1 MKQTVLSVLAVALS
15 LGTANAQLDGK
26 PWGLSY
32 RYNFYDYAS
41 DANFPSFN
49 NFSDMTKGAEVGAIY
64 NFNQYF
70 ALNVPLRLATVTPK
84 GTTAGTFL
92 SPQSLFGI
100 DALLNF
106 KVFGDKNW
114 FISPYAVL
122 GVSNQWL
129 GSTYDLGIPFGLGLN
144 FKIADGVNF
153 NLQSLRRAS
162 TTDNRSSWIH
172 GVGLTFDFGAG
183 AATEE
188 KAIETPKPT
197 KIAVVDDSKAKAEAA
212 EAAAKAEAEAS
223 AMRAKAEAEA
233 AAARAEAD
241 AAAAKA
247 KAEAEAAAAKARA
260 EADAAAKAAAAAA
273 AAAANK
279 DSDGDG
285 VPDREDKCPTAAGP
299 ASNGG
304 CPVAAAPAPKP
315 AAPVTEEIKKEIA
328 YATELVQFQTGS
340 SVLTGGSNAVLD
352 KVAAIMVKNP
362 GLKLSIGGHTD
373 SQGNENTN
381 RALSAARAKSCHSYL
396 VARGVAGTRMSHA
409 GYGSSQ
415 PRADNKTAEG
425 RAANRRVEFNVSN

>member
-15 LGTANAQLDGK
+15 LGTANAQFDGK

-32 RYNFYDYAS
+32 RYNFYDYFS
-41 DANFPSFN
+41 DANFPSFSR
-49 NFSDMTKGAEVGAIY
+49 FDETTRGAEIGALY

-84 GTTAGTFL
+84 GTTAGTYL

-106 KVFGDKNW
+106 KMFGDKNW
-114 FISPYAVL
+114 FVSPYAVL
-122 GVSNQWL
+122 GVSNQWV
-129 GSTYDLGIPFGLGLN
+129 GGEHDLGIPFGLGLN
-144 FKIADGVNF
+144 FKVGDGVNL

-162 TTDNRSSWIH
+162 TTDNRNSWIH
-172 GVGLTFDFGAG
+172 GVGLTFDFGG
-183 AATEE
+183 GVATEE
-188 KAIETPKPT
+188 KAMEVPAPP
-197 KIAVVDDSKAKAEAA
+197 KIAVVDNSKAEAA
-212 EAAAKAEAEAS
+212 
-223 AMRAKAEAEA
+223 
-233 AAARAEAD
+233 

-247 KAEAEAAAAKARA
+247 KAEAEAAAAKAEA
-260 EADAAAKAAAAAA
+260 EAAAAKAEAEAAAMRAKAEAEAAAMRAKAEAEARAKAAEAAA

-285 VPDREDKCPTAAGP
+285 VPDKDDKCPTVAGP

-304 CPVAAAPAPKP
+304 CPVPAASTPKP

-352 KVAAIMVKNP
+352 KVAAIMIKNP

-373 SQGNENTN
+373 SQGNENSN

-396 VARGVAGTRMSHA
+396 VAKGVAGTRMTHA

-425 RAANRRVEFNVSN
+425 RSANRRVEFNVSN

>member
-15 LGTANAQLDGK
+15 LGTANAQFDGK

-49 NFSDMTKGAEVGAIY
+49 NFSDMTRGAEVGALY

-92 SPQSLFGI
+92 SPQALFGI

-106 KVFGDKNW
+106 KIFGDKNW
-114 FISPYAVL
+114 FVSPYAVL

-162 TTDNRSSWIH
+162 TTDNRNSWIH
-172 GVGLTFDFGAG
+172 GVGLTFDFGG
-183 AATEE
+183 GVATEE
-188 KAIETPKPT
+188 KVIETPKPT
-197 KIAVVDDSKAKAEAA
+197 KIAVVDDSKARAEAA
-212 EAAAKAEAEAS
+212 AAAAKAEAEAA

-247 KAEAEAAAAKARA
+247 RAEADAAAAKARA

-273 AAAANK
+273 VAANK

-285 VPDREDKCPTAAGP
+285 VPDREDKCPTVAGP

-304 CPVAAAPAPKP
+304 CPVAAAPAAPKP

-352 KVAAIMVKNP
+352 KVAAILVKNP

-381 RALSAARAKSCHSYL
+381 RALSAARAKACHSYL

-415 PRADNKTAEG
+415 PRADNKTPEG
-425 RAANRRVEFNVSN
+425 RATNRRVEFNVSN

>member
-15 LGTANAQLDGK
+15 LSTANAQFDGK

-32 RYNFYDYAS
+32 RYNFYDYFS

-49 NFSDMTKGAEVGAIY
+49 RFDETTRGAEVGALY

-70 ALNVPLRLATVTPK
+70 AVNVPLRLATVTPK
-84 GTTAGTFL
+84 GTVAGTYL

-106 KVFGDKNW
+106 KMFGDKNW
-114 FISPYAVL
+114 FVSPYAAL
-122 GVSNQWL
+122 GVSNQWV
-129 GSTYDLGIPFGLGLN
+129 GGTHDLGIPFGLGLN
-144 FKIADGVNF
+144 FKIGDGVNL

-162 TTDNRSSWIH
+162 TTDNRNSWIH
-172 GVGLTFDFGAG
+172 GVGLTFDFGG
-183 AATEE
+183 GVATEE
-188 KAIETPKPT
+188 KTIEAPAPPR
-197 KIAVVDDSKAKAEAA
+197 IPVVDNSKAEAA
-212 EAAAKAEAEAS
+212 
-223 AMRAKAEAEA
+223 
-233 AAARAEAD
+233 

-247 KAEAEAAAAKARA
+247 KAEAEAAAAKA
-260 EADAAAKAAAAAA
+260 EADAAAAKAEAEAAAMKAKADAEAAAMRAKADAEARAAAAAA

-285 VPDREDKCPTAAGP
+285 VADKDDKCPTVAGP
-299 ASNGG
+299 ASNAG
-304 CPVAAAPAPKP
+304 CPEPAKPEAPKP
-315 AAPVTEEIKKEIA
+315 GAPVTEEIKKEIA

-352 KVAAIMVKNP
+352 KVAAIMIKNP

-381 RALSAARAKSCHSYL
+381 RSLSAARAKACHSYL
-396 VARGVAGTRMSHA
+396 VAKGVAGTRMTHA

-415 PRADNKTAEG
+415 PRADNKTADG
-425 RAANRRVEFNVSN
+425 RSANRRVEFNVNN

>member
-15 LGTANAQLDGK
+15 LSTANAQLDGK

-32 RYNFYDYAS
+32 RYNFYDYFS
-41 DANFPSFN
+41 DANFPSFQR
-49 NFSDMTKGAEVGAIY
+49 FDETTRGAEVGALY

-84 GTTAGTFL
+84 GATAGTYL

-106 KVFGDKNW
+106 KMFGDKNW
-114 FISPYAVL
+114 FVSPYAAL
-122 GVSNQWL
+122 GVSNQWI
-129 GSTYDLGIPFGLGLN
+129 GGTHDLGIPFGVGLN
-144 FKIADGVNF
+144 FKMGDGVNL

-162 TTDNRSSWIH
+162 TTDNRGSWIH
-172 GVGLTFDFGAG
+172 GIGLTFDFGG
-183 AATEE
+183 GVATEE
-188 KAIETPKPT
+188 KVIEAPKPP
-197 KIAVVDDSKAKAEAA
+197 KIAVVDNSKAEAA
-212 EAAAKAEAEAS
+212 
-223 AMRAKAEAEA
+223 
-233 AAARAEAD
+233 

-247 KAEAEAAAAKARA
+247 KAEAEAAAAEAAAAANKAKADA
-260 EADAAAKAAAAAA
+260 EAAAAQAKADADAAAMKAKAEAEARAAAAAA

-285 VPDREDKCPTAAGP
+285 VIDRDDKCPTVAGP

-304 CPVAAAPAPKP
+304 CPVPTAPKVEAPKP

-352 KVAAIMVKNP
+352 KVAAIMIKNP

-381 RALSAARAKSCHSYL
+381 RSLSAARAKACHSYL
-396 VARGVAGTRMSHA
+396 VAKGVAGTRMTHA

-425 RAANRRVEFNVSN
+425 RSANRRVEFNVNN